1 LREQLAGG
9 IMSDGNEAKQG
20 MLARIRWMS
29 GYMNPALRRIAD
41 RVLKA
46 PEEVKSISIKDL
58 AAQCDVSESTVTRF
72 VREIEVPSFQQFK
85 ILIAEELSQT
95 GRGVP
100 SAEGERH
107 VYEDITADDDTVSVL
122 SKVTSRYA
130 LTVTDTRAGLST
142 EQLERAVTAIEAA
155 DVMAFYAMGSSLL
168 CVENALLRFMRVGK
182 RCLFYRDLG
191 IRQIGTST
199 LGSKSLAI
207 GISNSGR
214 TISTV
219 DSLRAAK
226 EQGAVT
232 LAITSFPDAPIVRH
246 ADICLFT
253 PTVTGVIGGA
263 EYHES
268 MVSKIAQLQVI
279 DVLYSL
285 YAVRNFGSAIAGLER
300 TSDVTSLTRY

>member
-1 LREQLAGG
+1 MAEGVAV
-9 IMSDGNEAKQG
+9 KQG
-20 MLARIRWMS
+20 TLARIRWMA
-29 GYMNPALRRIAD
+29 GYMNPAVRRIAD

-46 PEEVKSISIKDL
+46 PEEIKSISIKDL

-72 VREIEVPSFQQFK
+72 VREIEVPSFQHFK
-85 ILIAEELSQT
+85 ILIAEELSQGT
-95 GRGVP
+95 AQPAGT
-100 SAEGERH
+100 ADRH
-107 VYEDITADDDTVSVL
+107 VYEDITDADDTASVL
-122 SKVTSRYA
+122 SKVSARYA
-130 LTVTDTRAGLST
+130 LTVADTRAGLAA
-142 EQLERAVTAIEAA
+142 EQLERAVSAIEAA

-199 LGSKSLAI
+199 LGPKSLAI
-207 GISNSGR
+207 GVSNSGR

-219 DSLRAAK
+219 DSLREARAL
-226 EQGAVT
+226 GATT
-232 LAITSFPDAPIVRH
+232 LAITSFPDAPLVRH

-300 TSDVTSLTRY
+300 TADVTSLTRY

>member
-1 LREQLAGG
+1 
-9 IMSDGNEAKQG
+9 MTEAAEPRQG
-20 MLARIRWMS
+20 LLARIRWMS

-41 RVLKA
+41 RVLKS
-46 PEEVKSISIKDL
+46 PEDVKSISIKDL

-72 VREIEVPSFQQFK
+72 VREIEATSFQQFK
-85 ILIAEELSQT
+85 ILIAEELSQA
-95 GRGVP
+95 GRRPV
-100 SAEGERH
+100 AEAERH
-107 VYEDITADDDTVSVL
+107 VYEDITAEDDTDSVL

-130 LTVTDTRAGLST
+130 LTVTDTRAGLSS
-142 EQLERAVTAIEAA
+142 EQLERAVSAIEKA

-191 IRQIGTST
+191 VRQIGTST
-199 LGSKSLAI
+199 LGPNSLAI
-207 GISNSGR
+207 GVSNSGR

-219 DSLRAAK
+219 DSLREARAL
-226 EQGAVT
+226 GATT

-246 ADICLFT
+246 ADIALFT

-300 TSDVTSLTRY
+300 TADVTSLTRY

>member
-1 LREQLAGG
+1 MEQPAETRKG
-9 IMSDGNEAKQG
+9 I
-20 MLARIRWMS
+20 LARIRWMS
-29 GYMNPALRRIAD
+29 AYMNPALRRIAD

-72 VREIEVPSFQQFK
+72 VREIEVPSFQHFK
-85 ILIAEELSQT
+85 ILIAEELSQAT
-95 GRGVP
+95 AVP
-100 SAEGERH
+100 APLTDRH
-107 VYEDITADDDTVSVL
+107 VYEDITEEDDTASVL
-122 SKVTSRYA
+122 SKVTARYA
-130 LTVTDTRAGLST
+130 MTVSDTRAGLSSD
-142 EQLERAVTAIEAA
+142 ELERAVSAIEKA
-155 DVMAFYAMGSSLL
+155 DILAFFAMGASLI

-182 RCLFYRDLG
+182 PCQFFRDLG
-191 IRQIGTST
+191 IRQISTST
-199 LGSKSLAI
+199 LGPNSLAI

-219 DSLRAAK
+219 DSLREAK
-226 EQGAVT
+226 VQGATT
-232 LAITSFPDAPIVRH
+232 LAITSFPDSPIVRH
-246 ADICLFT
+246 ADIRLFT
-253 PTVTGVIGGA
+253 PTVTGVVGPA

-285 YAVRNFGSAIAGLER
+285 YAVRNFGRAIAGLEK

>member
-1 LREQLAGG
+1 MTAADVQR
-9 IMSDGNEAKQG
+9 QG

-29 GYMNPALRRIAD
+29 AYMNPALRRIAD

-72 VREIEVPSFQQFK
+72 VREIEAASFQQFK
-85 ILIAEELSQT
+85 ILIAEELSQ
-95 GRGVP
+95 
-100 SAEGERH
+100 SAARPPTASEIH
-107 VYEDITADDDTVSVL
+107 VYEDIKADDDTASVL
-122 SKVTSRYA
+122 SKITSRYA
-130 LTVTDTRAGLST
+130 LTVADTKAGLSS
-142 EQLERAVTAIEAA
+142 EQLDRAVTAIERA

-199 LGSKSLAI
+199 LGPNSLAI

-219 DSLRAAK
+219 DSLREAR
-226 EQGAVT
+226 EQGAKT

-246 ADICLFT
+246 ADITLFT
-253 PTVTGVIGGA
+253 PTVTGIIGGA

-285 YAVRNFGSAIAGLER
+285 YAVRNFGSAVAGLER

>member
-1 LREQLAGG
+1 
-9 IMSDGNEAKQG
+9 MPKEAEIKQG
-20 MLARIRWMS
+20 LLARIRWMS
-29 GYMNPALRRIAD
+29 AYMNPALRRIAD

-58 AAQCDVSESTVTRF
+58 ATQCEVSESTVTRF
-72 VREIEVPSFQQFK
+72 VREIEVPSFQHFK
-85 ILIAEELSQT
+85 ILIAEELSQ
-95 GRGVP
+95 GSRQAAP
-100 SAEGERH
+100 DSERH
-107 VYEDITADDDTVSVL
+107 VYEDITEEDDTASVL
-122 SKVTSRYA
+122 AKVTARYA
-130 LTVTDTRAGLST
+130 LTVTDTRDGLSSD
-142 EQLERAVTAIEAA
+142 QLQRAVAAIEAA

-199 LGSKSLAI
+199 LGPKSLAI
-207 GISNSGR
+207 GVSNSGR

-219 DSLRAAK
+219 DSLREARA
-226 EQGAVT
+226 QGATT

-253 PTVTGVIGGA
+253 PTVTGLTGGA

-285 YAVRNFGSAIAGLER
+285 YAVRNFGSAIEGLER
-300 TSDVTSLTRY
+300 TADVTSLTRY

>member
-1 LREQLAGG
+1 MADRTEG
-9 IMSDGNEAKQG
+9 KQG
-20 MLARIRWMS
+20 ILARIRWMS

-58 AAQCDVSESTVTRF
+58 AAQCEVSESTVTRF
-72 VREIEVPSFQQFK
+72 VREVEVPSFQHFK
-85 ILIAEELSQT
+85 ILIAEELSQSQT
-95 GRGVP
+95 GGAVD
-100 SAEGERH
+100 AERH
-107 VYEDITADDDTVSVL
+107 VYEDITEADDTASVL
-122 SKVTSRYA
+122 SKVTARYT
-130 LTVTDTRAGLST
+130 LTAADTRAGLSSDRL
-142 EQLERAVTAIEAA
+142 EQAVAAIEAA

-199 LGSKSLAI
+199 LGPKSLAI
-207 GISNSGR
+207 GVSNSGR

-219 DSLRAAK
+219 DSLREARAL
-226 EQGAVT
+226 GATT

-300 TSDVTSLTRY
+300 TADVTSLTRY

>member
-1 LREQLAGG
+1 MAEGVAV
-9 IMSDGNEAKQG
+9 KQG
-20 MLARIRWMS
+20 TLARIRWMA
-29 GYMNPALRRIAD
+29 GYMNPAVRRIAD

-46 PEEVKSISIKDL
+46 PEEIKSISIKDL

-72 VREIEVPSFQQFK
+72 VREIEVPSFQHFK
-85 ILIAEELSQT
+85 ILIAEELSQGAAQPAGT
-95 GRGVP
+95 
-100 SAEGERH
+100 ADRH
-107 VYEDITADDDTVSVL
+107 VYEDITDADDTASVL
-122 SKVTSRYA
+122 SKVSARYA
-130 LTVTDTRAGLST
+130 LTVADTRAGLAA
-142 EQLERAVTAIEAA
+142 EQLERAVSAIEAA

-191 IRQIGTST
+191 VRQIGTST
-199 LGSKSLAI
+199 LGPKSLAI
-207 GISNSGR
+207 GVSNSGR

-219 DSLRAAK
+219 DSLREARAL
-226 EQGAVT
+226 GATT
-232 LAITSFPDAPIVRH
+232 LAITSFPDAPLVRH

-300 TSDVTSLTRY
+300 TADVTSLTRY

>member
-1 LREQLAGG
+1 
-9 IMSDGNEAKQG
+9 MTEATEMKPG
-20 MLARIRWMS
+20 LLARIRWMS

-41 RVLKA
+41 RVLKS

-72 VREIEVPSFQQFK
+72 VREIEVPSFQHFK
-85 ILIAEELSQT
+85 ILIAEELSQS
-95 GRGVP
+95 GRRP
-100 SAEGERH
+100 TLEGDLH
-107 VYEDITADDDTVSVL
+107 VYEDITAEDDTVSVL
-122 SKVTSRYA
+122 SKVTSRYI
-130 LTVTDTRAGLST
+130 LTVTDTKAGLSS
-142 EQLERAVTAIEAA
+142 EQLERAVSAIERA

-199 LGSKSLAI
+199 LGPNSLAV

-219 DSLRAAK
+219 DSLREAR
-226 EQGAVT
+226 EQGATT
-232 LAITSFPDAPIVRH
+232 LAITSFPDSPIVRH
-246 ADICLFT
+246 ADIALFT
-253 PTVTGVIGGA
+253 PTVTGIIGGA